1 MEGNEETEETIK
13 LERRKFSQYNTMQCD
28 RIRYGTVRYDTIRY
42 DTVWYDTIR
51 YGTVQ
56 YDTVRYD
63 KMEKLEVEDCSSGSQ
78 LILLFQNDTERK

>member
-28 RIRYGTVRYDTIRY
+28 RIRYGTIR
-42 DTVWYDTIR
+42 YDTIR

-63 KMEKLEVEDCSSGSQ
+63 KMEKLEVEDC
-78 LILLFQNDTERK
+78 

>member
-28 RIRYGTVRYDTIRY
+28 RIRYGTIRY